1 MTKNEL
7 WFWLTNAKGIGNKKI
22 TRLLGCFHKIEN
34 IYTASETDICQVPGI
49 HVRDAKA
56 LTAEKEMYKRK
67 YERLNRQGIIL
78 ITQEDALYPEK
89 LRNLPDAPYVLYLRG
104 KMPEEEKRSIAV
116 IGARECSVYGRE
128 MALWFSRELSES
140 GIQIISGMARGVD
153 GYAHTGALK
162 ARGENV
168 APTYAVLGSGIDIC
182 YPSEHYWMYEQIQRS
197 GGIVSEYGMG
207 VPALAGQFPMRNR
220 IISGLA
226 DGILV
231 IEAKER
237 SGSLITA
244 DLGLE
249 QGRDIFAVPGRVGD
263 LLSYGCNN
271 LIKMG
276 AFLVQSPADILNHYH
291 FTKEA
296 KTKDSKKNNYM
307 LETKEKIVYANLSYN
322 PKHIDE
328 LMLDTKFSLSEIME
342 SLVSLEL
349 KGYIKQTMK
358 NFYIVCSD

>member
-22 TRLLGCFHKIEN
+22 SHLLRFFHKIEN
-34 IYTASETDICQVPGI
+34 IYGASEMEICSVPGI
-49 HVRDAKA
+49 HIRDAKA
-56 LTAEKEMYKRK
+56 LATEKETYKKK
-67 YERLNRQGIIL
+67 YERLKRQGIIL
-78 ITQEDALYPEK
+78 VTREDAYYPER
-89 LRNLPDAPYVLYLRG
+89 LRNLPDSPYVLYLRG
-104 KMPEEEKRSIAV
+104 KMPEEGKKSIAV
-116 IGARECSVYGRE
+116 IGARDCSVYGKE
-128 MALWFSRELSES
+128 MALWFSRELSQA

-162 ARGENV
+162 VYGEG
-168 APTYAVLGSGIDIC
+168 AASTYAVLGSGIDIC
-182 YPSEHYWMYEQIQRS
+182 YPSEHYWMYEQIQRN
-197 GGIVSEYGMG
+197 GGIISEYGMG
-207 VPALAGQFPMRNR
+207 VPALPGQFPMRNR

-263 LLSYGCNN
+263 ILSYGCNN

-291 FTKEA
+291 FAKETKG
-296 KTKDSKKNNYM
+296 KDSKKNNYM

>member
-1 MTKNEL
+1 MTRNEL

-22 TRLLGCFHKIEN
+22 AHLLRFFHKIEN
-34 IYTASETDICQVPGI
+34 IYAASEMDISLVPGI
-49 HVRDAKA
+49 HAKDAKS
-56 LTAEKEMYKRK
+56 LIAEKEAYKKK
-67 YERLNRQGIIL
+67 YERLERLKIHL
-78 ITQEDALYPEK
+78 ITQEDVRYPEK
-89 LRNLPDAPYVLYLRG
+89 LRNLSDSPYVLYLRG
-104 KMPEEEKRSIAV
+104 QMPEEGKKSIAV
-116 IGARECSVYGRE
+116 IGARDCSVYGKE

-162 ARGENV
+162 AKGDE
-168 APTYAVLGSGIDIC
+168 AASTYAVLGSGIDIC
-182 YPSEHYWMYEQIQRS
+182 YPSEHYWMYEQIQRN
-197 GGIVSEYGMG
+197 GGIISEYGMG
-207 VPALAGQFPMRNR
+207 VPALPGQFPMRNR
-220 IISGLA
+220 LISGLA

-263 LLSYGCNN
+263 TLSFGCNN

-276 AFLVQSPADILNHYH
+276 AFLVQSPADILEHYH
-291 FTKEA
+291 FARET

-328 LMLDTKFSLSEIME
+328 LILDTKLSLSEIME